1 MALGVSLPL
10 GAQTL
15 PSEPIVFGD
24 GRITISG
31 DASAAYACTSAPDPA
46 TPMRCADDAG
56 FFNYTD
62 YEHSALR
69 MWRFD
74 VTTVVRANDRVSLLS
89 DIRSEN
95 GRSPR
100 PYGLYVRVRPW
111 ASRAID
117 IQAGRVPPTFGAFAR
132 RAYSSDNFLI
142 AYPLGYQYLT
152 SLRPDSLPA
161 DADELLRMRGRGWLS
176 SFSLGSTEPEN
187 GMSIANAF
195 RWDTG
200 VQVHAESGPLDAT
213 ASVTTGSLANPLFA
227 DDNDGKQI
235 AMRIGVRPAT
245 GLIVGASASRAPFV
259 SNSALQTLPADLRS
273 GSYTQTAFGAD
284 VEYSR
289 DYYLVRAE
297 TIVSDWRVPLAGAPH
312 ITLPLRAVAGAIE
325 GRYKLR
331 PAFYVAAR
339 VDAMGFSRITG
350 TARTAEWDAPLS
362 RIEVGGGYSIQR
374 NLQVRLSVQ
383 HDERDGGRVRRS
395 TITAT
400 QVLFWF

>member
-1 MALGVSLPL
+1 
-10 GAQTL
+10 
-15 PSEPIVFGD
+15 
-24 GRITISG
+24 
-31 DASAAYACTSAPDPA
+31 
-46 TPMRCADDAG
+46 
-56 FFNYTD
+56 
-62 YEHSALR
+62 
-69 MWRFD
+69 
-74 VTTVVRANDRVSLLS
+74 
-89 DIRSEN
+89 
-95 GRSPR
+95 
-100 PYGLYVRVRPW
+100 
-111 ASRAID
+111 
-117 IQAGRVPPTFGAFAR
+117 
-132 RAYSSDNFLI
+132 
-142 AYPLGYQYLT
+142 
-152 SLRPDSLPA
+152 
-161 DADELLRMRGRGWLS
+161 
-176 SFSLGSTEPEN
+176 
-187 GMSIANAF
+187 
-195 RWDTG
+195 
-200 VQVHAESGPLDAT
+200 
-213 ASVTTGSLANPLFA
+213 
-227 DDNDGKQI
+227 
-235 AMRIGVRPAT
+235 
-245 GLIVGASASRAPFV
+245 V